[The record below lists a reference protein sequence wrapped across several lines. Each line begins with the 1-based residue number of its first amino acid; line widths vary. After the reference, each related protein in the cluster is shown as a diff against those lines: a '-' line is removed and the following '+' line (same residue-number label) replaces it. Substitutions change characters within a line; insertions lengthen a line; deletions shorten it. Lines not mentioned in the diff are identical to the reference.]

1 MPRKLISA
9 QPPFTMLV
17 ANLTGGSNPSLGK
30 SGNPVKARK
39 SFTFQHF
46 PEVSGRGP
54 DTTPGSLSTPGA
66 GTRWGHVTYTV
77 PATPVAAT
85 GTITISSNTFG
96 GPTTMLVGQYGFT
109 SDYDFDVGSAVQ
121 AVATATVAASPSA
134 ATLTVGGLALAPAGG
149 ARTPGNNDYD
159 NTLGT
164 VALIRANIV
173 AAINDPANGFA
184 AIATASNGAGGTVNL
199 TAVPV
204 GAAGNAVTLVT
215 NGVSIT
221 VSGATFTS
229 GLDADESTAVNLA
242 AAISNMP
249 EYTAVATGNVVTVT
263 GIPGMLGNEVLFAAT
278 GTSPNN
284 FTLNP
289 NDGRMSGAEPII
301 GPPVIA

>member
-1 MPRKLISA
+1 MSRKLVSA

-46 PEVSGRGP
+46 PEVPGRGP
-54 DTTPGSLSTPGA
+54 ETTPESLNTPGTS
-66 GTRWGHVTYTV
+66 TRWGHVAYTV
-77 PATPVAAT
+77 PATPVDAT
-85 GTITISSNTFG
+85 GTITISSNAFG
-96 GPTTMLVGQYGFT
+96 GPTTMLVGQYEFT
-109 SDYDFDVGSAVQ
+109 SGYDFAVGSVVQ
-121 AVATATVAASPSA
+121 AVAMATVTVSPSA
-134 ATLTVGGLALAPAGG
+134 ATLTVGGQALTPAGG

-164 VALIRANIV
+164 VAQIRADIV

-184 AIATASNGAGGTVNL
+184 AIATASNGAGGNVSL

-204 GAAGNAVTLVT
+204 GAAGNAVTLGT

-221 VSGATFTS
+221 ISGATFTS

-242 AAISNMP
+242 AAIANMP
-249 EYTAVATGNVVTVT
+249 GYAAVAAGNVVTVT
-263 GIPGMLGNEVLFAAT
+263 GIPGVLGNGVLFAAT
-278 GTSPNN
+278 GSSPNN
-284 FTLNP
+284 FTLSPDN
-289 NDGRMSGAEPII
+289 GRMSGAEPTI